1 MDTQTR
7 RRAPEATR
15 AEIIDMAIEAAAEQG
30 AMGLKLDAV
39 VARVP
44 FSKGALLHHFP
55 TKLALLEGVID
66 HLAAEMTAAILTEAA
81 RDPNPYGRNARAY
94 LRVTVNDPVTD
105 RDVSIGRAALVACAV
120 EPSLITRW
128 RTAMRSLAED
138 DPVDLAGKDDALMLR
153 LIADGLWMSDLFGT
167 HEVSPEQRKALLS
180 LLTPGSILTEAQAEL
195 EGGPE
200 GGRAE

>member
-1 MDTQTR
+1 MDAQIR

-15 AEIIDMAIEAAAEQG
+15 AEIIDTAIEVAAEQG
-30 AMGLKLDAV
+30 AMGLTLDAV
-39 VARVP
+39 VARLP

-66 HLAAEMTAAILTEAA
+66 HLAGEMTAQVLEEAG

-94 LRVTVNDPVTD
+94 LRATVNDPVTE

-120 EPSLITRW
+120 EPGLIVRW
-128 RTAMRSLAED
+128 RAAMRALAED
-138 DPVDLAGKDDALMLR
+138 DPVDPAGKDDALMLR

-180 LLTPGSILTEAQAEL
+180 LLTPGVLLAEAGEA
-195 EGGPE
+195 
-200 GGRAE
+200 

>member
-1 MDTQTR
+1 MDAQIR

-15 AEIIDMAIEAAAEQG
+15 AEIIDMAIEVAAEQG
-30 AMGLKLDAV
+30 AMGLTLDAV
-39 VARVP
+39 VSLLP

-66 HLAAEMTAAILTEAA
+66 HLAGEMTAQVLEEAG

-94 LRVTVNDPVTD
+94 LRATVNDPVTE

-120 EPSLITRW
+120 EPGLIKRW
-128 RTAMRSLAED
+128 RAAMRVMAED
-138 DPVDLAGKDDALMLR
+138 DPVDPAGKDDALMLR

-180 LLTPGSILTEAQAEL
+180 LLTPGVLLAEAGEA
-195 EGGPE
+195 
-200 GGRAE
+200 

>member
-1 MDTQTR
+1 MDAQTR
-7 RRAPEATR
+7 RRAPESTR
-15 AEIIDMAIEAAAEQG
+15 AEIIDMAIEVAAEQG
-30 AMGLKLDAV
+30 AMGLTLDAV
-39 VARVP
+39 VARLP

-66 HLAAEMTAAILTEAA
+66 HLAGEMTAQVLEEAG

-94 LRVTVNDPVTD
+94 LRATVNDPVTE

-120 EPSLITRW
+120 EPGLIVRW
-128 RTAMRSLAED
+128 RAAMRALAED
-138 DPVDLAGKDDALMLR
+138 DPVDPAGKDDALMLR

-180 LLTPGSILTEAQAEL
+180 LLTPGVLLAEAGEA
-195 EGGPE
+195 
-200 GGRAE
+200 

>member
-1 MDTQTR
+1 MDAQTR

-15 AEIIDMAIEAAAEQG
+15 AEIIDMAIEVAADQG
-30 AMGLKLDAV
+30 AMGLTLDAV
-39 VARVP
+39 VSRLP

-66 HLAAEMTAAILTEAA
+66 HLAEEMTAQVLEEAA

-94 LRVTVNDPVTD
+94 LRATVNDPVTE

-120 EPSLITRW
+120 EPGLIVRW
-128 RTAMRSLAED
+128 RAAMRRLAED
-138 DPVDLAGKDDALMLR
+138 DPVDPAGKDDALMLR

-180 LLTPGSILTEAQAEL
+180 LLTPGVLLAEAGEA
-195 EGGPE
+195 
-200 GGRAE
+200 

>member
-1 MDTQTR
+1 MDAQIR
-7 RRAPEATR
+7 RRAPESTR
-15 AEIIDMAIEAAAEQG
+15 AEIIDMAIEVAADQG
-30 AMGLKLDAV
+30 AMGLTLDAV
-39 VARVP
+39 VSRLP

-66 HLAAEMTAAILTEAA
+66 HLAEEMTAQVMEEAA

-94 LRVTVNDPVTD
+94 LRATVNDPVTE

-120 EPSLITRW
+120 EPGLIVRW
-128 RTAMRSLAED
+128 RAAMRALAED
-138 DPVDLAGKDDALMLR
+138 DPVDPAGKADALMLR

-180 LLTPGSILTEAQAEL
+180 LLTPGVLLAEAGEA
-195 EGGPE
+195 
-200 GGRAE
+200 

>member
-15 AEIIDMAIEAAAEQG
+15 AEIIDMAIEVAADQG
-30 AMGLKLDAV
+30 AMGLTMDAV
-39 VARVP
+39 VARLP

-55 TKLALLEGVID
+55 SKLALLEGVID
-66 HLAAEMTAAILTEAA
+66 HLAGQMTAQVLEEAA

-94 LRVTVNDPVTD
+94 LRATVNDPVTE

-120 EPSLITRW
+120 EPGLIVRW
-128 RTAMRSLAED
+128 RAAMRALAED
-138 DPVDLAGKDDALMLR
+138 DPVDPAGKDDALMLR
-153 LIADGLWMSDLFGT
+153 LIADGLWMSDLFGI

-180 LLTPGSILTEAQAEL
+180 LLTPGVLLAEASEA
-195 EGGPE
+195 
-200 GGRAE
+200 

>member
-1 MDTQTR
+1 MDAQTR

-15 AEIIDMAIEAAAEQG
+15 AEIIDMAIEVAADQG
-30 AMGLKLDAV
+30 AMGLTLDAV
-39 VARVP
+39 VSRLP

-66 HLAAEMTAAILTEAA
+66 HLAGQMTAQVLEEAG

-94 LRVTVNDPVTD
+94 LRATVNDPVTE

-120 EPSLITRW
+120 EPGLIVRW
-128 RTAMRSLAED
+128 RAAMRALAED
-138 DPVDLAGKDDALMLR
+138 DPVDPAGKDDALMLR
-153 LIADGLWMSDLFGT
+153 LIADGLWMTDLFGT

-180 LLTPGSILTEAQAEL
+180 LLTPGVLLAEASEA
-195 EGGPE
+195 
-200 GGRAE
+200 